1 MNRIARLFKLR
12 KLFLTVV
19 LLLLLLLIP
28 LSISIGVYRATL
40 LDAFKLMLGDNSIPV
55 EVRAALLL
63 RLRRVLASI
72 AMGIVLGVTG
82 TCMQAV
88 LRNPMASPFTL
99 GISQAAALG
108 VAIALILGIAG
119 SVQYRVTLIS
129 NPYILPIFA
138 FIFSLLQVSLI
149 LVLAY
154 RAMLSERALILAAIA
169 MSFLYQAILS
179 LVQYL
184 ALNEL
189 QIAMVVFWTFGDVGR
204 VDWTALKMIAIV
216 AGVLAIYYM
225 IRSLDLDLISLGD
238 DIAYSSGVNPKRLR
252 LEATLVSA
260 FGVSMV
266 TAFAGVIAFLCL
278 VAPHIAR
285 LVIGSSHR
293 YLVPASML
301 VGAALLLV
309 ADDIGRTVVSPIILP
324 VGIVL
329 SFIGAPLLLYLL
341 LRGGG

>member
-1 MNRIARLFKLR
+1 MSRVEKLFKLR
-12 KLFLTVV
+12 KLFLLVL

-28 LSISIGVYRATL
+28 LSISIGTLGATL
-40 LDAFKLMLGDNSIPV
+40 LDALRLLLGDSSIPI

-72 AMGIVLGVTG
+72 AIGVVLGAG
-82 TCMQAV
+82 GACMQAV

-99 GISQAAALG
+99 GISHAAALG
-108 VAIALILGIAG
+108 VALSLLLGVAG
-119 SVQYRVTLIS
+119 STRYRVVYIH

-138 FIFSLLQVSLI
+138 FTFSLLQVAII
-149 LVLAY
+149 LALAY
-154 RAMLSERALILAAIA
+154 RAKLTERALILAAVA
-169 MSFLYQAILS
+169 MSFFYQAILS

-189 QIAMVVFWTFGDVGR
+189 QVAMVVFWTFGDVGR
-204 VDWTALKMIAIV
+204 VDWVALRVLAVV
-216 AGVLAIYYM
+216 AGVLAVYY
-225 IRSLDLDLISLGD
+225 ITRSLDLDLISLGD
-238 DIAYSSGVNPKRLR
+238 DVAYASGVNPKRLR
-252 LEATLVSA
+252 LEATIVSA
-260 FGVSMV
+260 FGASVA

-278 VAPHIAR
+278 VAPHIVR
-285 LVIGSSHR
+285 LVVGNSHR

-301 VGAALLLV
+301 VGAVLLLV
-309 ADDIGRTVVSPIILP
+309 ADGIGRTVVNPVILP